1 MMEDR
6 PMRDREPTLQAAAA
20 PTRTRILKLPE
31 RAIARVERALRL
43 ATGIAFLAAGAYLAA
58 TRLFGVTFQVGARAL
73 GNHLDGTARGLQ
85 R

>member
-1 MMEDR
+1 
-6 PMRDREPTLQAAAA
+6 MRDREPALKTAAG

-31 RAIARVERALRL
+31 GAIARVERALRL
-43 ATGIAFLAAGAYLAA
+43 ATGNAFLAAGAYLAA
-58 TRLFGVTFQVGARAL
+58 TRLFGVTFQVGARDL